1 MPYACSQ
8 IVVRSTRRLGGF
20 TLVELMAT
28 VAVLGVLAVVAVPAM
43 QGLVNGNRLR
53 ATSGELQAA
62 IQIAKTEAVRRNV
75 PVTLCGSS
83 DGSTCASTTSW
94 TRWVIRGRDPA
105 TGTVDVIRSDAPA
118 GNVQISGPADGIV
131 FRPSGQI
138 DADTPTNLTA
148 CLPTTSPADNQR
160 IVTIMVSGITS
171 YAANNG
177 GGNCP

>member
-1 MPYACSQ
+1 MPYAHRP
-8 IVVRSTRRLGGF
+8 IDARRPHRTAGF
-20 TLVELMAT
+20 TLVELMVT

-53 ATSGELQAA
+53 AAIGELQAA
-62 IQIAKTEAVRRNV
+62 IQVAKTEAVRRNV

-105 TGTVDVIRSDAPA
+105 TPSDVDVIRSDAPT

-131 FRPSGQI
+131 FRPSGRI
-138 DADTPTNLTA
+138 DAQAQLTA
-148 CLPTTSPADNQR
+148 CLPTTNPADNQR

-171 YAANNG
+171 YASNNG

>member
-1 MPYACSQ
+1 MPDACNRIDGDRPACAS
-8 IVVRSTRRLGGF
+8 GF
-20 TLVELMAT
+20 TLVELMVT

-53 ATSGELQAA
+53 AAIGELQAA

-83 DGSTCASTTSW
+83 DGSTCASTSSW

-105 TGTVDVIRSDAPA
+105 TGTVDVIRSDAPT

-131 FRPSGQI
+131 FRPSGRI
-138 DADTPTNLTA
+138 DAQTQLTA
-148 CLPTTSPADNQR
+148 CLPTTNPAENQR

-171 YAANNG
+171 YAPNNG

>member
-1 MPYACSQ
+1 MPDARNR
-8 IVVRSTRRLGGF
+8 IEARRRSRIAGF
-20 TLVELMAT
+20 TLVELMVT

-53 ATSGELQAA
+53 AATGELQAA

-83 DGSTCASTTSW
+83 DGSTCASTGNW

-105 TGTVDVIRSDAPA
+105 TPSDVDVIRSDAPT
-118 GNVQISGPADGIV
+118 GGVQISGPPAGIV
-131 FRPSGQI
+131 FRPSGRI
-138 DADTPTNLTA
+138 DAQAQITA
-148 CLPTTSPADNQR
+148 CLPTTNPADNQR

-171 YAANNG
+171 YASNNG